1 MDSLSSLSSPNQA
14 LTKHVAA
21 SDAEVYYV
29 PGLSLGCKDL
39 ENPLKVSSALLI
51 HSTAHARA
59 TDIAHDLE
67 YTSFNICR

>member
-1 MDSLSSLSSPNQA
+1 MESRTVKLVKPSPNI
-14 LTKHVAA
+14 LIAA

-29 PGLSLGCKDL
+29 PELSLGCKDL
-39 ENPLKVSSALLI
+39 ENLLKVSSALLI

-59 TDIAHDLE
+59 TNIVHDLE